1 MRRRPNP
8 GITIV
13 DGQPASD
20 RLSTT
25 STVAQKLR
33 NVERFRTVPVES
45 CFQRSVAVF
54 RSGEGADGDGTRLY
68 PSPICRTCSIA
79 ANDGDKQSCQHGD
92 KDRRRVVAT
101 GHTRRRHSCVWVVQR
116 ARWAA
121 TGGAQMAHL
130 ARAHAVDILTP
141 RAGGDSDIRQSELG
155 RSRLQCAQC
164 GARAPGVPGYRI
176 SKRCSL
182 RDQRR
187 AWTCMRVG
195 TQASRSSHDSPVLRP
210 LLTHPVVRD
219 GHVDAPHDMLL
230 TAAEC
235 SATVA
240 VLASARSLSS

>member
-1 MRRRPNP
+1 VDVFGIYLCSVDLRRSKAPRAPIALLRPIRDAASQAVVMRQRPNP
-8 GITIV
+8 GITIL

-92 KDRRRVVAT
+92 KDRRTVVAT
-101 GHTRRRHSCVWVVQR
+101 GHTRRRHSCVWVVQC

-121 TGGAQMAHL
+121 TGGAQWLTSL
-130 ARAHAVDILTP
+130 ARMRWTSSRH
-141 RAGGDSDIRQSELG
+141 ELAAT
-155 RSRLQCAQC
+155 RTF
-164 GARAPGVPGYRI
+164 ARAN
-176 SKRCSL
+176 
-182 RDQRR
+182 
-187 AWTCMRVG
+187 
-195 TQASRSSHDSPVLRP
+195 
-210 LLTHPVVRD
+210 
-219 GHVDAPHDMLL
+219 
-230 TAAEC
+230 
-235 SATVA
+235 
-240 VLASARSLSS
+240 